1 MDPRNSIADIA
12 GPAAMAKPKAPQ
24 KSYASA
30 LGDEASST
38 RDGTANSTAGGSKKK
53 RHRAGK
59 KRRNRRQSFA
69 APSESTVAE
78 RDDDQNQRPTLTS
91 NRPSA
96 TQTSF
101 YRLKSA
107 ARSNTS
113 LESDALLDHRDHQP
127 IRPRR
132 GSIQQP
138 PRNAAGLYPRN
149 HRNSQHGI
157 SQSSPVKPR
166 HIHYSDDEDEE
177 AVTDRTPLISQSYY
191 DRPPIE
197 RNRSGHRA
205 YGGTRR
211 RQSATSH
218 TSSKR
223 ARYPSGSDDDYD
235 VNNPPSMP
243 GSPKLGTLND
253 VMIAQEFS
261 GSPSSE
267 NHDAIINIDRDNN
280 SDRHPSSSP
289 PTPSAEARRRTLA
302 NLAENDVCYPGHI
315 AESEIGEDDMTPTDQ
330 GHRRTSRRRRHR
342 QWPDLDVLDEWSR
355 IEKEERDHTE
365 QIRSKKISEPV
376 MVGGRLRPAKT
387 QWHREEDD
395 APYRYTYFNE
405 TFDGT
410 IHSRT
415 ISELCQFGATFREL
429 FNPEPPE
436 LSDDSSSDEEDNPA
450 PEAPSGRESRLS
462 SIAGD
467 GKAPDRSASATPAQS
482 RPRMPKE
489 KRYGP
494 RPTFWLD
501 VLSPTETEM
510 KILAKS

>member
-30 LGDEASST
+30 LGEEASST

-218 TSSKR
+218 TSS
-223 ARYPSGSDDDYD
+223 
-235 VNNPPSMP
+235 
-243 GSPKLGTLND
+243 
-253 VMIAQEFS
+253 
-261 GSPSSE
+261 
-267 NHDAIINIDRDNN
+267 
-280 SDRHPSSSP
+280 
-289 PTPSAEARRRTLA
+289 
-302 NLAENDVCYPGHI
+302 
-315 AESEIGEDDMTPTDQ
+315 
-330 GHRRTSRRRRHR
+330 
-342 QWPDLDVLDEWSR
+342 
-355 IEKEERDHTE
+355 
-365 QIRSKKISEPV
+365 
-376 MVGGRLRPAKT
+376 
-387 QWHREEDD
+387 
-395 APYRYTYFNE
+395 
-405 TFDGT
+405 
-410 IHSRT
+410 
-415 ISELCQFGATFREL
+415 
-429 FNPEPPE
+429 
-436 LSDDSSSDEEDNPA
+436 
-450 PEAPSGRESRLS
+450 
-462 SIAGD
+462 
-467 GKAPDRSASATPAQS
+467 
-482 RPRMPKE
+482 
-489 KRYGP
+489 
-494 RPTFWLD
+494 
-501 VLSPTETEM
+501 
-510 KILAKS
+510 

>member
-12 GPAAMAKPKAPQ
+12 GPAAMAKPKMPQ

-30 LGDEASST
+30 VGEEASST
-38 RDGTANSTAGGSKKK
+38 RDGTVNSSTGGSKKK

-78 RDDDQNQRPTLTS
+78 RDDSNQRPSLTTT
-91 NRPSA
+91 RPSA

-113 LESDALLDHRDHQP
+113 LESDALLDHREHQP

-138 PRNAAGLYPRN
+138 SRNQGGLFPRN
-149 HRNSQHGI
+149 HRSSQHA
-157 SQSSPVKPR
+157 QSSPVKPR
-166 HIHYSDDEDEE
+166 QMHYSDDDDEE
-177 AVTDRTPLISQSYY
+177 AVTDRTPLMSQSYY

-243 GSPKLGTLND
+243 GSPKLGTLDD

-267 NHDAIINIDRDNN
+267 TRDAIINIDRDND
-280 SDRHPSSSP
+280 SDRFPSSSP
-289 PTPSAEARRRTLA
+289 PTRPNHL
-302 NLAENDVCYPGHI
+302 H
-315 AESEIGEDDMTPTDQ
+315 
-330 GHRRTSRRRRHR
+330 HR
-342 QWPDLDVLDEWSR
+342 V
-355 IEKEERDHTE
+355 
-365 QIRSKKISEPV
+365 
-376 MVGGRLRPAKT
+376 
-387 QWHREEDD
+387 
-395 APYRYTYFNE
+395 
-405 TFDGT
+405 
-410 IHSRT
+410 
-415 ISELCQFGATFREL
+415 
-429 FNPEPPE
+429 
-436 LSDDSSSDEEDNPA
+436 
-450 PEAPSGRESRLS
+450 
-462 SIAGD
+462 
-467 GKAPDRSASATPAQS
+467 
-482 RPRMPKE
+482 
-489 KRYGP
+489 
-494 RPTFWLD
+494 
-501 VLSPTETEM
+501 
-510 KILAKS
+510 